1 MVNKKILNYITR
13 EWDKRRIACKEVR
26 KKLNIGESNWRKI
39 WKDKEFADDMK
50 ILRVK
55 IGITKK

>member
-1 MVNKKILNYITR
+1 MNYITR